1 MYSLNRATIL
11 GNLTRDPEV
20 KKTTSGQSVCTFG
33 VATNRTWNDS
43 TGAKQ
48 EASEFHNVVAWGKL
62 AEICGQYLTKGKKVY
77 IEGRLQTR
85 DWEGQ
90 DGIKRYRT
98 EIITENMIMLD
109 RAGGP
114 SGGAPTS
121 SSARPSYNANPFVP
135 PQPAAREDR
144 PINPDDEI
152 NVEDIPF

>member
-11 GNLTRDPEV
+11 GNLTRDPELRQ
-20 KKTTSGQSVCTFG
+20 TPSGQSVCTFG
-33 VATNRTWNDS
+33 VATNRSWNDAA
-43 TGAKQ
+43 GNKQ

-109 RAGGP
+109 RAAGG
-114 SGGAPTS
+114 SGGAPSGSRPAFS
-121 SSARPSYNANPFVP
+121 SNAFVP
-135 PQPAAREDR
+135 PQAAPRDDR
-144 PINPDDEI
+144 AMNPDDEI
-152 NVEDIPF
+152 KVEDIPF